1 MNSWLLPVSVDV
13 VERPS
18 LKVNAPMDGAELAA
32 VVCTVQV
39 VVDVL
44 PICVVPLLVT
54 TLMVAVKD
62 FTLAIAVSSVVRSAA
77 VSVNVRLAVPV
88 AHDRAVSARYSVL
101 PLYMET

>member
-1 MNSWLLPVSVDV
+1 MNNWSLPVTVTV

-18 LKVNAPMDGAELAA
+18 LKVNAPIVGAEFAD

-62 FTLAIAVSSVVRSAA
+62 LMLAMAVSSVVRSAA
-77 VSVNVRLAVPV
+77 VSVKVRSAVPV
-88 AHDRAVSARYSVL
+88 VHVRAVSARYSVL
-101 PLYMET
+101 PLQMET